1 MSFFTPLEGTTL
13 LRCKGIYT
21 EAKLFE
27 HDGKLYAQKGKG
39 FIRLLSH
46 ERTSDS
52 SVNWT
57 AIKGIY
63 YREHEG
69 HVFHETNVAKA
80 A

>member
-13 LRCKGIYT
+13 LRRKGLYT

-39 FIRLLSH
+39 FIRLLSD

-52 SVNWT
+52 SVNWS
-57 AIKGIY
+57 AIKGVY
-63 YREHEG
+63 YREHQG
-69 HVFHETNVAKA
+69 HVYHSTSVTLA